1 MFHPTPGINTRV
13 PGKPTPPCAGTQ
25 EPCHR
30 RRRMTGGKIG
40 EQLRTGLTS
49 QVSTS
54 SPCSQWHIVTLA
66 ESSVT
71 QRGTGPRNWTTG
83 WRVAVYK
90 SKATQV
96 KHSTAFPSK
105 FCSVNHQLPFVHHS
119 DSCGRED
126 ELSHLGT
133 LVRSPPTWKI
143 SITSDR
149 SVSPLGSISPTSSF
163 CRPGWG
169 RGPTACHPSTSRLRL
184 PAGARAL
191 PRRHGSGSHGPNHLR
206 FCQSMACDRMLP
218 FLFEADSLAS
228 LMWDPG
234 VLASSGAT
242 ACSEAASS
250 AFKGWVPAAGA
261 PRHHILPP
269 RRRCTSSPVGRPHPP
284 ARPRG
289 PTSGH
294 PVTLARGPP
303 AASAR
308 RPGPGGRGHR
318 DEARRVGQGARSM
331 GKCAW
336 VCTPWAGVSSHV
348 PLRAREGPWDPLE
361 SSGFSVAPI
370 QASPPHPGVSSTPSA
385 LGPARREMRFPGD
398 TGSQHRRK
406 HL

>member
-1 MFHPTPGINTRV
+1 
-13 PGKPTPPCAGTQ
+13 
-25 EPCHR
+25 
-30 RRRMTGGKIG
+30 MTGGKIG
-40 EQLRTGLTS
+40 EQLRTGLTC

-96 KHSTAFPSK
+96 KRSTAFPSK

-133 LVRSPPTWKI
+133 LVSSPPTWKI

-163 CRPGWG
+163 CHPGWG

-191 PRRHGSGSHGPNHLR
+191 PRRHDSGSHGPNHLR

-228 LMWDPG
+228 PLAFCRWVCFVSRTLDLEADVG
-234 VLASSGAT
+234 VVVPW
-242 ACSEAASS
+242 CSDQLLLGFQVFA
-250 AFKGWVPAAGA
+250 VPAQLCSDVVE
-261 PRHHILPP
+261 I
-269 RRRCTSSPVGRPHPP
+269 
-284 ARPRG
+284 
-289 PTSGH
+289 
-294 PVTLARGPP
+294 
-303 AASAR
+303 
-308 RPGPGGRGHR
+308 
-318 DEARRVGQGARSM
+318 D
-331 GKCAW
+331 
-336 VCTPWAGVSSHV
+336 
-348 PLRAREGPWDPLE
+348 
-361 SSGFSVAPI
+361 F
-370 QASPPHPGVSSTPSA
+370 
-385 LGPARREMRFPGD
+385 
-398 TGSQHRRK
+398 
-406 HL
+406 